1 MRNYCKT
8 IGALAAVSAL
18 VAGNASAEGV
28 EYDLSAGYSNEYLF
42 RGLNLGQ
49 DLIEVGA
56 LVKTEVSGIGL
67 SAGAWYGS
75 YDNANL
81 DGFNT
86 DSDVGELD
94 LYGAVS
100 KDFGFLT
107 ASVGYIYRYSES
119 GDDTANDFVVPPS
132 QEIYGAVSRQ
142 IYGIDTALTYY
153 WGIEGENDGYSEL
166 DLGKSFELNQCLVLN
181 CGAKL
186 GYLVEEGQLTALTS
200 KVSLDW
206 NFVSTAKLSPFV
218 AYSISLND
226 DNDTWYSGSKNQV
239 IGGMMLSV
247 GF

>member
-18 VAGNASAEGV
+18 VAGNASAGV

-42 RGLNLGQ
+42 RGINYGQ

-56 LVKTEVSGIGL
+56 LVKAEAYGLGL

-75 YDNANL
+75 YDNNATPALDNL
-81 DGFNT
+81 GA
-86 DSDVGELD
+86 DVGELD

-100 KDFGFLT
+100 KDLGFLT
-107 ASVGYIYRYSES
+107 ASIGYIYRYYES
-119 GDDTANDFVVPPS
+119 NEVSTLGT
-132 QEIYGAVSRQ
+132 QEIYLGVARQ
-142 IYGIDTALTYY
+142 FFGVDTSLTYY
-153 WGIEGENDGYSEL
+153 WGIEGENNGYSEL
-166 DLGKSFELNQCLVLN
+166 DIGKSFELNQCLTLN
-181 CGAKL
+181 CGGKL
-186 GYLVEEGQLTALTS
+186 GYLVEEGQLTALTT

-218 AYSISLND
+218 AYSISLCD
-226 DNDTWYSGSKNQV
+226 DNDSDYYGAKNQI

-247 GF
+247 DF